1 MSTNVIKIRLFV
13 ASPGDVSDER
23 NSLSKVIAE
32 LNSTIAP
39 DKGFLLEIARWE
51 THCQPAMG
59 RPQGVINSQIG
70 HYDIFIGIMWKR
82 FGTPTG
88 VAESGTEEEFRL
100 AYSSWSTQNL
110 PWIMFYFCQYPFMPR
125 RQEEIDQLS
134 KVLKFR
140 EELQGKGLIWEYP
153 SADEFSD
160 IFRPHL
166 VRILLD
172 MAQGNSGS
180 EPPET
185 PPAPQTPSPKKP
197 IIYLAYGR
205 DQGVGHRVREFL
217 EKLGCSVISLRYEA
231 DAGRTLIEKFH
242 ETIKKASAAVVIL
255 SADEIL
261 EDRNRSPMP
270 SQNVIFELGLLQGIL
285 GRDRTYVLSESNVKL
300 PSDMLGSIYINYG
313 VDRLESSYEI
323 LRKELINSGLIRQQN
338 TEQGH

>member
-1 MSTNVIKIRLFV
+1 MTTNVKKIRLFV
-13 ASPGDVSDER
+13 ASPGDVSAER
-23 NSLSKVIAE
+23 DSLSKVISE
-32 LNSTIAP
+32 INSTIAP
-39 DKGFLLEIARWE
+39 DKGFLLEIVRWE

-59 RPQGVINSQIG
+59 RPQGVINAQIG
-70 HYDIFIGIMWKR
+70 QYDIFIGIMWKR

-88 VAESGTEEEFRL
+88 AADSGTEEEFRL
-100 AYSSWSTQNL
+100 AYSSWSSQDS

-153 SADEFSD
+153 SPTEFSD
-160 IFRPHL
+160 IIRPHL

-172 MAQGNSGS
+172 MAQGNGGS
-180 EPPET
+180 EPPPES
-185 PPAPQTPSPKKP
+185 PLSPQTPSSKKP

-205 DQGVGHRVREFL
+205 DQIAGQRVREFL
-217 EKLGCSVISLRYEA
+217 ERLGCSVISLRYVA
-231 DAGRTLIEKFH
+231 DEGRTLIEKFH
-242 ETIKKASAAVVIL
+242 QTIKRASAAVVIL
-255 SADEIL
+255 SPDEIM
-261 EDRNRSPMP
+261 EDRHRSPVP

-313 VDRLESSYEI
+313 VDRIESSYEH
-323 LRKELINSGLIRQQN
+323 LRKELLSSGLISP
-338 TEQGH
+338 